1 MAENIEGLLLTSAN
15 ALGVRLMPAQT
26 DAFQK
31 YLQLLLSWNKKMNLT
46 AITEPREVCIKHF
59 ADSLTVLDAVSL
71 KKGAKVIDVG
81 SGAGFPGIPLK
92 IAREDL
98 QLTIVDSLQKR
109 LTFLEE
115 VLDKIHLTAD
125 LLHGRAEEL
134 GREKSMRA
142 KFDLVTARA
151 VAPLNVLCEYCMP
164 FVKMGGYF
172 VAMKGPNAEEELEAA
187 KNAIE
192 VLGCELEQT
201 KQFVLMDGSSRNLLV
216 FKRVKGFSIEY
227 PRHGSKIA
235 KKPL

>member
-1 MAENIEGLLLTSAN
+1 MAQNIQGMLLTSAT
-15 ALGVRLMPAQT
+15 ALGVRLMPAQL

-31 YLQLLLSWNKKMNLT
+31 YLELLLSWNKKMNLT
-46 AITEPREVCIKHF
+46 AITEPTEVCIKHF
-59 ADSLTVLDAVSL
+59 ADSLTVLDSVEL
-71 KKGAKVIDVG
+71 KRHAKVLDVG

-98 QLTIVDSLQKR
+98 MLTIIDSQQKR
-109 LTFLEE
+109 LNFLEE
-115 VLDKIHLTAD
+115 VLKKINLTAN

-134 GREKSMRA
+134 GREKELRA

-164 FVKMGGYF
+164 FVGKNGYF
-172 VAMKGPNAEEELEAA
+172 VAMKGPNADEEQEAA
-187 KNAIE
+187 KNAIN
-192 VLGCELEQT
+192 VLGCELVEK
-201 KQFVLMDGSSRNLLV
+201 KQFVLMDGSTRNLLV
-216 FKRVKGFSIEY
+216 FKRTKGFSMEY

>member
-26 DAFQK
+26 NAFQR
-31 YLQLLLSWNKKMNLT
+31 YLELLLSWNKKMNLT

-59 ADSLTVLDAVSL
+59 ADSLTVLDAVTPERWAMVL
-71 KKGAKVIDVG
+71 DVG

-98 QLTIVDSLQKR
+98 RLSVIDSQQKR
-109 LTFLEE
+109 LTFLRE
-115 VLDKIHLTAD
+115 VLDKIRLDAN

-134 GREKSMRA
+134 GRDKRLRA
-142 KFDLVTARA
+142 KYDLVTARA
-151 VAPLNVLCEYCMP
+151 VAPLNLLCEYCMP
-164 FVKMGGYF
+164 FVKMGGQF
-172 VAMKGPNAEEELEAA
+172 VAMKGPNAEEELAA
-187 KNAIE
+187 AENAVK
-192 VLGCELEQT
+192 VLGCELEQA
-201 KQFVLMDGSSRNLLV
+201 KKLMLMDGSSRTLLV
-216 FKRVKGFSIEY
+216 FRRTKGFSMEY

>member
-26 DAFQK
+26 DAFQR
-31 YLQLLLSWNKKMNLT
+31 YLNLLLNWNKKINLT
-46 AITEPREVCIKHF
+46 AITEPRDVCIKHF
-59 ADSLTVLDAVSL
+59 ADSLTVLDAVEL
-71 KKGAKVIDVG
+71 KKGAKVLDVG

-98 QLTIVDSLQKR
+98 QLTIIDSLQKR

-115 VLDKIHLTAD
+115 VLEKIHLSAE

-134 GREKSMRA
+134 GREKKLRV

-164 FVKMGGYF
+164 FVKMGGVF
-172 VAMKGPNAEEELEAA
+172 VAMKGPGAEEELAA
-187 KNAIE
+187 AQNAIQ
-192 VLGCELEQT
+192 VLGCELAE
-201 KQFVLMDGSSRNLLV
+201 KKNFLLMDGSSRTLLV
-216 FKRVKGFSIEY
+216 FRRVKGFSMEY
-227 PRHGSKIA
+227 PRHGAKIA
-235 KKPL
+235 KQPL

>member
-26 DAFQK
+26 DAFQR
-31 YLQLLLSWNKKMNLT
+31 YLNLLLSWNKKMNLT

-59 ADSLTVLDAVSL
+59 ADSLTVLDAVTL
-71 KKGAKVIDVG
+71 KRSAKVLDVG
-81 SGAGFPGIPLK
+81 SGAGFPGLPLK
-92 IAREDL
+92 IARDDL
-98 QLTIVDSLQKR
+98 QLTIIDSQQKR
-109 LTFLEE
+109 LNFLEE
-115 VLDKIHLTAD
+115 VLEKINLTAD

-134 GREKSMRA
+134 GREKKLRV

-187 KNAIE
+187 ENAIQ
-192 VLGCELEQT
+192 VLGCELEQA
-201 KQFVLMDGSSRNLLV
+201 KKLILMDGSSRTLLV
-216 FKRVKGFSIEY
+216 FKRTKGFSMEY

>member
-1 MAENIEGLLLTSAN
+1 MVENIEGLLLSSAN

-26 DAFQK
+26 DAFQR
-31 YLQLLLSWNKKMNLT
+31 YLNLLLSWNKKMNLT

-71 KKGAKVIDVG
+71 KKDAKVLDVG

-92 IAREDL
+92 IAREDIL
-98 QLTIVDSLQKR
+98 LTIIDSQEKR
-109 LTFLEE
+109 LKFLEE
-115 VLDKIHLTAD
+115 VLNKIHLTAR
-125 LLHGRAEEL
+125 LIHGRAEDL
-134 GREKSMRA
+134 GREKDLRA

-151 VAPLNVLCEYCMP
+151 VAPLNILCEYCMP

-172 VAMKGPNAEEELEAA
+172 VAMKGPNAEEELEGA
-187 KNAIE
+187 KNAIQ
-192 VLGCELEQT
+192 VLGCELEES
-201 KQFVLMDGSSRNLLV
+201 KKLMLMDGSNRTLLI
-216 FKRVKGFSIEY
+216 FKRTKGFSMEF